1 MKKRK
6 KTAEV
11 KARNTT
17 IALELILFAFAIFAA
32 YTDTAKSGLY
42 DGISITILGL
52 LLLIMGELCY
62 KLLLISYRQEGEWEE
77 SKILVDD
84 NLSTETMLKV
94 VLIKNDEYKKDFFID
109 LATRAQFYAIIEE
122 EKVEIFIQYN
132 GEENYIPFEELEKEY
147 FNYYYRVKEKQ

>member
-11 KARNTT
+11 KARNST
-17 IALELILFAFAIFAA
+17 IVLELILFAIAIFAMF
-32 YTDTAKSGLY
+32 TSNPRLY
-42 DGISITILGL
+42 DGIAITTVGL
-52 LLLIMGELCY
+52 LVLIMGEISY
-62 KLLLISYRQEGEWEE
+62 KLLLRVYSEE
-77 SKILVDD
+77 EECEKSKTLVDD

-109 LATRAQFYAIIEE
+109 LATRAQFYAIIKE

-132 GEENYIPFEELEKEY
+132 GEENYIPFEELEKGY

>member
-1 MKKRK
+1 MKERK

-11 KARNTT
+11 KARNST
-17 IALELILFAFAIFAA
+17 IVLELILFAIAIFAMF
-32 YTDTAKSGLY
+32 TNTNKPRLY
-42 DGISITILGL
+42 DGIAITTLGL
-52 LLLIMGELCY
+52 LVLIMGEISY
-62 KLLLISYRQEGEWEE
+62 KLLLIVYSEE
-77 SKILVDD
+77 EECEKSKTLVDD

-132 GEENYIPFEELEKEY
+132 GEESYIPFEELEKGY
-147 FNYYYRVKEKQ
+147 FNSYYRVKEKQ